1 MAKPK
6 SLPIALVVPLALAAW
21 ISSASAY
28 TTYTTNGT
36 DNCAACH
43 GDFLAS
49 GYIAKSDGVAWSA
62 LYAGTTITSLHDIH
76 RRIIMPSNACDSCHN
91 SGGRTPVN
99 LDSSTGVVV
108 GGTTQYAIS
117 CLGCHGRAETGEG
130 GTVTSAGLRQ
140 HHWNSGITTCG
151 TAGCH
156 PGDANP
162 TTFTTVGE
170 DVLPPNY
177 AVVDPDRPTK
187 PSNPCNPD
195 GNETFI
201 GTFGLDNDGDGLYD
215 QSDTDCQAPAPDINL
230 NPFVLTFG
238 AVPVGDSATL
248 NGAIQNLGTVD
259 LNVSAI
265 NLCAGTSAEFS
276 WLPVA
281 PFIVAPGASQALG
294 VTYMPVDEGVDTGC
308 LAISSNDPDEATI
321 QLRLDNSAASSILRF
336 TPAFIHPGQTGG
348 Q

>member
-1 MAKPK
+1 MIK
-6 SLPIALVVPLALAAW
+6 SKLYRAVLLSPLVLAAW
-21 ISSASAY
+21 VPAASAY

-43 GDFLAS
+43 GAFLAT

-76 RRIIMPSNACDSCHN
+76 RRIIMPNACDTCHN

-99 LDSSTGVVV
+99 LDASTGLVV

-140 HHWNSGITTCG
+140 HHKNAGINTCD
-151 TAGCH
+151 GCH
-156 PGDANP
+156 NDTDPA
-162 TTFTTVGE
+162 TFTTVGE

-187 PSNPCNPD
+187 PSNSCNPD

-215 QSDTDCQAPAPDINL
+215 TNDTDCAQDINVS
-230 NPFVLTFG
+230 PPVLTFG
-238 AVPVGDSATL
+238 AVPAGGSASL
-248 NGAIQNLGTVD
+248 NATIQNLGALD
-259 LNVSAI
+259 LNVTAI
-265 NLCAGTSAEFS
+265 NLCAGTSTEFT
-276 WLPVA
+276 WAPLA
-281 PFIVAPGASQALG
+281 PFTLTPGASQVLA
-294 VTYMPVDEGVDTGC
+294 VTYAPVDQGVDTGC
-308 LAISSNDPDEATI
+308 LAISSNDPDEATS
-321 QLRLDNSAASSILRF
+321 QLGLDNSAASSILRF
-336 TPAFIHPGQTGG
+336 TPAFIHPQQNGG